1 MKFINVSEIES
12 TIRNNGFILLGQ
24 IQVSDDMYQELL
36 ENANWKINHLYVQI
50 LPRTDI
56 ILSLA
61 MVQVAIRHFKNGKYW
76 KVFNEQIGTDISVAK
91 QNYIGQIFLKTIRE
105 YHLFELG
112 RGDGNTAMYVENV
125 KAHAFVTDSYMHG
138 FLEFS
143 YAYYENN
150 LFRQLQDD
158 ISEDLE
164 DLSSFMAETLINN
177 ITSYDFS
184 TENIINVIK

>member
-91 QNYIGQIFLKTIRE
+91 QNYIGQIF
-105 YHLFELG
+105 
-112 RGDGNTAMYVENV
+112 
-125 KAHAFVTDSYMHG
+125 
-138 FLEFS
+138 
-143 YAYYENN
+143 
-150 LFRQLQDD
+150 
-158 ISEDLE
+158 
-164 DLSSFMAETLINN
+164 
-177 ITSYDFS
+177 
-184 TENIINVIK
+184 